1 MATTMKLA
9 ARIFMLV
16 SLALCVHAAQDL
28 QEATVIKV
36 PPGYRLAITLS
47 GKGYQYYRFN
57 GTDWV
62 NFKAKARLYNSDK
75 KQIGRHFYLPH
86 PDALG
91 GQPTWETI
99 PSKGVPYSI
108 VTGKP
113 VAKTTISKG
122 SIPWVLLQATSS
134 QYDKRYFG
142 AVRYVQRLNTMGGI
156 APSIKLSAPKG
167 RVRRTPYTADY
178 AFHVKQ

>member
-1 MATTMKLA
+1 MELA

-28 QEATVIKV
+28 QEATSIEV

-47 GKGYQYYRFN
+47 GKGYQHYRFN

-62 NFKAKARLYNSDK
+62 NFKARARLYNCDK

-108 VTGKP
+108 VT
-113 VAKTTISKG
+113 
-122 SIPWVLLQATSS
+122 
-134 QYDKRYFG
+134 
-142 AVRYVQRLNTMGGI
+142 
-156 APSIKLSAPKG
+156 
-167 RVRRTPYTADY
+167 
-178 AFHVKQ
+178 